1 MPIDRDGDGPP
12 LRRQDPKVS
21 LTPGDGRSS
30 DLRATPFTDDVFN
43 DDYYGRR
50 VTPQSSK
57 SFSVAIGI
65 TLGLAVAAGAG
76 WYFFRGSGL
85 TFTPGE
91 VGFIKA
97 DQTPYKIRPDNP
109 GGMQVENQDKLVYDR
124 VAKGNAP
131 ARVEN
136 LLPPAEE
143 PKAPPVKPQA
153 ETPPAPAPAKVE
165 TPLLPEP
172 AKVEPP
178 KPASAPELAKAPDPA
193 KVEPAKVEPPKPEPS
208 KPEPVKEAAKPA
220 VPEPDPLAAA
230 VAAATGGRTSAT
242 GPIAV
247 APQAATPAETPAPAA
262 KPAETQTAAAVPS
275 PATASGPAFQI
286 QLASVLSEDAAMAEW
301 KRVSGKNKDLLG
313 AYTPAVT
320 KADLGDRGV
329 FYRLRAGPLA
339 DKAAADALCAS
350 LAAVNVGCIVVK
362 P

>member
-12 LRRQDPKVS
+12 LRRQEPKAS
-21 LTPGDGRSS
+21 LTPGEGRSS

-50 VTPQSSK
+50 VTPQGSK

-76 WYFFRGSGL
+76 WYFLKGSGL

-97 DQTPYKIRPDNP
+97 DQTSYKIRPDNP

-124 VAKGNAP
+124 VAKGDAP

-143 PKAPPVKPQA
+143 PKAPPVRPQA
-153 ETPPAPAPAKVE
+153 ETPPQPAKVE
-165 TPLLPEP
+165 TPLLPAP
-172 AKVEPP
+172 AKVEAPI
-178 KPASAPELAKAPDPA
+178 PAPAPEVAKAP
-193 KVEPAKVEPPKPEPS
+193 EPAKVEPPKPEP
-208 KPEPVKEAAKPA
+208 VKEAAKPA
-220 VPEPDPLAAA
+220 APEPDPLAAA

-247 APQAATPAETPAPAA
+247 GPQGAASPPAAAPTPAPPAA
-262 KPAETQTAAAVPS
+262 VPPAETQTAAAVPS
-275 PATASGPAFQI
+275 PATVSGPAFQI

-301 KRVSGKNKDLLG
+301 KRLSGKNKDLLG

-329 FYRLRAGPLA
+329 FYRLRAGPVA

-350 LAAVNVGCIVVK
+350 LAAINVGCIVVK